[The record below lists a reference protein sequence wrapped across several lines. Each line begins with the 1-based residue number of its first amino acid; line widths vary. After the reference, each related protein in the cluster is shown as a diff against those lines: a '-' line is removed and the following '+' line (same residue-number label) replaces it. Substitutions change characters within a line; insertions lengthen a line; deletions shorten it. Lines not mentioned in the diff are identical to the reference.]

1 MQVHSNMGWAYV
13 VDLHHVNGKF
23 TIYTL
28 NIVIAPISK
37 KGQENT
43 EPKMSYVNV
52 IFFINKIRA
61 QNEQNEFRSWIYKR
75 INFSHKLSIYYQFVR

>member
-43 EPKMSYVNV
+43 EPRVLHSYLRGVP
-52 IFFINKIRA
+52 
-61 QNEQNEFRSWIYKR
+61 
-75 INFSHKLSIYYQFVR
+75 KLFAF